1 MSLQDPDRPVHK
13 GRGATS
19 NRDSRYHANTCH
31 AEDDGWYRD
40 ECQPSPQT
48 RLQPVKARSII
59 ARNRSPDI
67 PFEQSINPYQGCEHG
82 CIYCFARPTHAY
94 WDLSPGLD
102 FETRILCKPD
112 APELLEA
119 ALASRRYQCRPIAF
133 GTNTDPYQPA
143 ERELRIMRRLLEVL
157 LRHRHPLGIVTKSAL
172 ILRDA
177 DLLEELARHSLVHVM
192 VSVTTLQNELKRTLE
207 PRTASPA
214 ARLRTLRELHERG
227 IPVGVMAAPMI
238 PALNDMELEQI
249 LEAARD
255 AGASSAGYIL
265 LRLPLEVA
273 ELFEDWLQAH
283 YPQRAAHVMS
293 LVRQSRGGRNYDAAW
308 GQRMRGSGV
317 FADLLEQR
325 FRKAC
330 RRLGLDRQE
339 RRALDVSLFRHDPE
353 QARQA
358 SLF

>member
-1 MSLQDPDRPVHK
+1 
-13 GRGATS
+13 
-19 NRDSRYHANTCH
+19 
-31 AEDDGWYRD
+31 
-40 ECQPSPQT
+40 
-48 RLQPVKARSII
+48 
-59 ARNRSPDI
+59 
-67 PFEQSINPYQGCEHG
+67 
-82 CIYCFARPTHAY
+82 
-94 WDLSPGLD
+94 
-102 FETRILCKPD
+102 
-112 APELLEA
+112 
-119 ALASRRYQCRPIAF
+119 
-133 GTNTDPYQPA
+133 
-143 ERELRIMRRLLEVL
+143 
-157 LRHRHPLGIVTKSAL
+157 
-172 ILRDA
+172 
-177 DLLEELARHSLVHVM
+177 M